1 MTGVTDKY
9 EVCTLIIATITAIAI
24 ITTVIIIT
32 VIIITTTIAIIIIA
46 LSRTSRPSEL
56 PQPPLIP

>member
-24 ITTVIIIT
+24 IIN
-32 VIIITTTIAIIIIA
+32 VIIITTTIAIIIIIA